1 MVIVEQLNCISYRF
15 YWILQSLMDQN
26 VKVYLFV
33 PPINLEKLLKA
44 CKESHDLIKRA
55 FDDVL
60 DHGLLLSVIK
70 VFTDP

>member
-1 MVIVEQLNCISYRF
+1 
-15 YWILQSLMDQN
+15 MDQN
-26 VKVYLFV
+26 VKVNLFV

-70 VFTDP
+70 VFTDPWEWI